1 MAESKT
7 YTNIDR
13 SMQTKLAIH
22 SPILTKS
29 IKLYKGEL
37 KLAKLAIENYI
48 NVLSKKIPLLCVAFA
63 LVITIYQ

>member
-29 IKLYKGEL
+29 IKLCKGEL
-37 KLAKLAIENYI
+37 KLAIENYI

>member
-1 MAESKT
+1 MTESKT

-37 KLAKLAIENYI
+37 KLAIENYI

>member
-1 MAESKT
+1 MTESKT

-37 KLAKLAIENYI
+37 KLAIENYI
-48 NVLSKKIPLLCVAFA
+48 NVLSKKIPLLCEAFA

>member
-37 KLAKLAIENYI
+37 KLAIENYI